1 MEQNLST
8 HPIRVLHIFGSLRRG
23 GLETFVMN
31 LYRAID
37 RTRIQFDF
45 LVYEDG
51 GDYEQE
57 VLEFGGRIFKIPP
70 RSCGILKYR
79 ATLNQFFKTHAK
91 EYAAVHM
98 HTSYLSSVEPLEYA
112 TKYSIPIRI
121 VHSHN
126 SAIPQTIKATQLHY
140 LMHLINK
147 RFITKIAT
155 HYLGCSEKAIIW
167 LFAKT
172 KASEKAIM
180 IPNGIDTSM
189 FAFCE
194 QTRKEVREEMGIS
207 SDAFVVGHVGSF
219 TPVKNQKFTISV
231 FENLV
236 QVIPDAR
243 LILVG
248 DGYLRAEIENNI
260 PNAIKDKV
268 IFTGI
273 RADIHR
279 ILQAMDVFIMPSL
292 FEGLPVALVEAQAS
306 GLPIV
311 ISDTISHDVKLTP
324 DVTFLPLEC
333 NLSTW
338 VDTIA
343 KYHEEPNDRQT
354 SQHIEQSG
362 FDIKTSAN
370 ILSNLYLQQ

>member
-45 LVYEDG
+45 LVNEDG
-51 GDYEQE
+51 GDYKQE
-57 VLEFGGRIFKIPP
+57 VQEMGGRIYMIAP
-70 RSCGILKYR
+70 RNTGILKYR
-79 ATLNQFFKTHAK
+79 DSLNAFFKTHAK
-91 EYAAVHM
+91 EYEAVHM
-98 HTSYLSSVEPLEYA
+98 HTSFLSSIEPLEYA
-112 TKYSIPIRI
+112 KKYSIPIRI
-121 VHSHN
+121 VHSHS
-126 SAIPQTIKATQLHY
+126 SAIPQTIKANKLHY
-140 LMHLINK
+140 ILHLINK
-147 RFITKIAT
+147 RFIPKIAT
-155 HYLGCSEKAIIW
+155 HYLGCSEKANTW
-167 LFAKT
+167 LFSKT
-172 KASEKAIM
+172 IAADNALI
-180 IPNGIDTSM
+180 IPNGIDSAK

-194 QTRKEVREEMGIS
+194 ETRSEVRAEMGIDD
-207 SDAFVVGHVGSF
+207 DAFVVGHVGSF
-219 TPVKNQKFTISV
+219 SHVKNHKFIISV

-236 QVIPDAR
+236 QVIPEAR

-248 DGYLRAEIENNI
+248 DGYLRPEIENNI

-273 RADIHR
+273 RTDIHR

-338 VDTIA
+338 VDTLA

-354 SQHIEQSG
+354 SEQIKQSG